1 MKQQLDLHAM
11 SESHRLPHI
20 QGLRGISVLLII
32 LFHAGFN
39 FRGGFVGVDIFFVIS
54 GFVITRMLMRE
65 KVSNQG
71 KIYWNRFFFNR
82 ARRLIPSLSI
92 VTTLTLIIVFVLFDK
107 AERFAAANE
116 VFSVMFFWSNA
127 FLFLKNDYL
136 ALNADVF
143 THMWSL
149 AVEEQFY
156 LLLPA
161 IFVVVRLAKKI
172 FKIKEKTAF
181 LNVFWLLIFLS
192 LIFNILLT
200 NFSESIG
207 IPVHLIPERFAFF
220 ATPTRIWEILIGAVG
235 SLFSYPIEQ
244 KSRSIKILTI
254 SSLVVVT
261 CSAVFLDGWM
271 KFPGINAIP
280 VVLSTLFLVVYGNQ
294 ILFVSKILNLR
305 PLIWMGEMS
314 YNLYLVHWPI
324 LVILK
329 YQFGGNSTIRFAAML
344 ISFPVAKGLLGRVDQ
359 PFRRLSVNRRKTALT
374 CLAAMIIAPVLLSA
388 IYLMVVPRVDL
399 KVGDNSSSLPYY
411 SLGSNMCVD
420 VAASDFER
428 DNCVSGSINSDKKLL
443 LIGDSHAASISE
455 AVISSYLKI
464 NPLGS
469 VFVWSKSGCSFL
481 VDDNTNRT
489 CDMNREF
496 IINLIRSEKPTE
508 IVVSNAIT
516 RYLNIDNL
524 NDLPRGLRDKLN
536 EVGSSYQRTFDYLDQ
551 LRIPIYIVHEI
562 PKLDPTLRQNS
573 VDLGKVQSKLIEVL
587 ESSTLNSSNVRFID
601 LSKIICPN
609 SLCSRLVESESI
621 YLDGD
626 PEHLSGRGAL
636 VLVSEFELAF
646 RS

>member
-1 MKQQLDLHAM
+1 M

-20 QGLRGISVLLII
+20 QGLRGVSVLLIL
-32 LFHAGFN
+32 LFHAGFI

-92 VTTLTLIIVFVLFDK
+92 VTTLTLIMVFVLFDK

-127 FLFLKNDYL
+127 FFFLKNDYL

-156 LLLPA
+156 LVLPA
-161 IFVVVRLAKKI
+161 VFVVIRLAKRI

-181 LNVFWLLIFLS
+181 LNVFWSLIFLS
-192 LIFNILLT
+192 LLSNILLT
-200 NFSESIG
+200 NFSESLG

-235 SLFSYPIEQ
+235 SLINYPTEP
-244 KSRSIKILTI
+244 KSKSVKIITN
-254 SSLVVVT
+254 SSLVGIA
-261 CSAVFLDGWM
+261 CSAVFLDSWM

-294 ILFVSKILNLR
+294 VSFVSKILNLR

-329 YQFGGNSTIRFAAML
+329 HQFGGNSTIRFFAML
-344 ISFPVAKGLLGRVDQ
+344 ISFPIAKGLHGRVDQ
-359 PFRRLSVNRRKTALT
+359 PFRRLSVSRRKTALT
-374 CLAAMIIAPVLLSA
+374 CLAVMIVAPVLLSA
-388 IYLMVVPRVDL
+388 IYLMGAPSVDL
-399 KVGDNSSSLPYY
+399 KVTDSANSLPYY

-420 VAASDFER
+420 VAISDFER
-428 DNCVSGSINSDKKLL
+428 TNCISGSIKYKKKLL

-455 AVISSYLKI
+455 AVISAYLKI
-464 NPLGS
+464 NPKGS
-469 VFVWSKSGCSFL
+469 VFVWSKSGCPFL
-481 VDDNTNRT
+481 NDDNINRT
-489 CDMNREF
+489 CDINRDF
-496 IINLIRSEKPTE
+496 IIDLIKTEKPTE
-508 IVVSNAIT
+508 IVISNAIT
-516 RYLNIDNL
+516 RYLYIENL
-524 NDLPRGLRDKLN
+524 NDLPPGLGGKLK
-536 EVGSSYQRTFDYLDQ
+536 EVGLSYQRTFVYLDQ
-551 LRIPIYIVHEI
+551 LQIPIYIVHEI
-562 PKLDPTLRQNS
+562 PKLDPTLLQKS
-573 VDLGKVQSKLIEVL
+573 VNLSKVQSKLIEIL
-587 ESSTLNSSNVRFID
+587 ESSTLNLSNVRFID
-601 LSKIICPN
+601 LSKVICPN
-609 SLCSRLVESESI
+609 SLCSRLVNEESI

-626 PEHLSGRGAL
+626 SEHLTGSGSMAL
-636 VLVSEFELAF
+636 SSKIEASF
-646 RS
+646 SYGK

>member
-1 MKQQLDLHAM
+1 M

-20 QGLRGISVLLII
+20 QGLRGISVLFII
-32 LFHAGFN
+32 LYHAGFS

-92 VTTLTLIIVFVLFDK
+92 VTTITLILVFFQFDE
-107 AERFAAANE
+107 ASRFAAANE

-192 LIFNILLT
+192 LLLNILLT
-200 NFSESIG
+200 NFSESLG

-220 ATPTRIWEILIGAVG
+220 ATPTRIWEILIGAIG
-235 SLFSYPIEQ
+235 SLFSFPSEQ

-254 SSLVVVT
+254 SSLVGVA

-280 VVLSTLFLVVYGNQ
+280 IVLSTLFLVVYGHQ
-294 ILFVSKILNLR
+294 VSFVSKILNLR

-329 YQFGGNSTIRFAAML
+329 HQFGGDSSIRFAAML
-344 ISFPVAKGLLGRVDQ
+344 ISFPVAKGLYGRVDQ
-359 PFRRLSVNRRKTALT
+359 PFRRLSDEKRKTAMPY
-374 CLAAMIIAPVLLSA
+374 LAVMIVAPVLISA
-388 IYLMVVPRVDL
+388 MYLMVTPSMDL
-399 KVGDNSSSLPYY
+399 KVADNTSSLSYY

-455 AVISSYLKI
+455 AVISAYLQI

-469 VFVWSKSGCSFL
+469 VFVWSKSGCPFL
-481 VDDNTNRT
+481 IDDNTNRT

-496 IINLIRSEKPTE
+496 IIDLIRSEKPTE
-508 IVVSNAIT
+508 IVISNAIT
-516 RYLNIDNL
+516 RYLNIENL
-524 NDLPRGLRDKLN
+524 NDLPRGLRGKLK
-536 EVGSSYQRTFDYLDQ
+536 EIGSSYERTFVY
-551 LRIPIYIVHEI
+551 
-562 PKLDPTLRQNS
+562 
-573 VDLGKVQSKLIEVL
+573 
-587 ESSTLNSSNVRFID
+587 
-601 LSKIICPN
+601 
-609 SLCSRLVESESI
+609 
-621 YLDGD
+621 
-626 PEHLSGRGAL
+626 
-636 VLVSEFELAF
+636 
-646 RS
+646 